1 MGFCFHVVLTRL
13 SGVPFFEHLAW
24 VVPTGGAVLP
34 GNGPWCPVGGEEWA
48 GAAGGRNGERGAV
61 KCLLAKMACQCGRE
75 EQKMSCQKPNG
86 IKGLFCDR
94 SDYEEMPLQ
103 NGQAIRAQYKEG
115 SESD

>member
-1 MGFCFHVVLTRL
+1 MLF
-13 SGVPFFEHLAW
+13 
-24 VVPTGGAVLP
+24 GGRGWAV
-34 GNGPWCPVGGEEWA
+34 GD
-48 GAAGGRNGERGAV
+48 RNGERRAV
-61 KCLLAKMACQCGRE
+61 KHLFARMAHQCGRE
-75 EQKMSCQKPNG
+75 EQRRSYQKPNG